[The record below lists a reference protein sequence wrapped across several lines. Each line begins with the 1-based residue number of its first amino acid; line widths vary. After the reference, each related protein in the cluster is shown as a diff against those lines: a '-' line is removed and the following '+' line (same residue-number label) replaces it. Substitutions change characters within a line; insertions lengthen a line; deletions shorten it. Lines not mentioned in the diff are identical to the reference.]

1 MRWVGI
7 KRSHLNQARSEKGQ
21 TSSKKTKETSERQ
34 NRASSVNSTGDNLI
48 LQLCLNQKHQSVMN
62 VTTVMPLY
70 LVAMEA
76 LDLED
81 NFKTDKR

>member
-7 KRSHLNQARSEKGQ
+7 KRDHLNQARSEKGQ
-21 TSSKKTKETSERQ
+21 ISSRKTKETSARQ

-48 LQLCLNQKHQSVMN
+48 LQLCLNQKIQSVMI

-76 LDLED
+76 LDLEE
-81 NFKTDKR
+81 NFNRDKR